1 MHVLAQ
7 DRKKSDFVSIVAG
20 RNLGDCRHAAHIFG
34 TVFDGIFRLVL
45 GWKSYALSEELW
57 VSRNLDFRPFC

>member
-7 DRKKSDFVSIVAG
+7 GRQKSNFVSIVAAH
-20 RNLGDCRHAAHIFG
+20 NLGDCRHAVHIFG
-34 TVFDGIFRLVL
+34 KVFDSVFRLVL